1 MLNFESGSP
10 NLLTF
15 KVSSK
20 TNTFLHLG
28 PKIPYLGVFGLQ
40 FNIQFY
46 QMFNQHT
53 RIFETIKFHPK
64 RKKKKFRTKNALFG
78 SLAGMLK
85 NYCHISNKR
94 PPNYLIAK
102 FRANIRILKLRS
114 KNALF
119 G

>member
-64 RKKKKFRTKNALFG
+64 RKKKNLGPKMF
-78 SLAGMLK
+78 
-85 NYCHISNKR
+85 
-94 PPNYLIAK
+94 YLG
-102 FRANIRILKLRS
+102 LWLEC
-114 KNALF
+114 
-119 G
+119 